1 VKVLIATVGS
11 QGDVQ
16 PYVALG
22 KALVAAG
29 HAASVCAPLHF
40 ESLVRGHGL
49 DYQPMD
55 NGFIELMATLEA
67 RTALEDMG
75 SLPGAIRTI
84 IRLVP
89 KTGELQRRLFEDTW
103 AAARAVQP
111 DLLLFHPKIGI
122 GPDIGHQLGIPAVL
136 APMFPQY
143 VRTNAFPAV
152 GLPDWPLGRGY
163 RRGTYAFVHGVG
175 AWASRKPVRAW
186 RESEGLGSRPGSMGP
201 FTRADGSAVPV
212 LHGFSPLLC
221 PVPADWPPQAV
232 AFGDWPLE
240 TAADFQPE
248 PALAEFLAAGPPP
261 VYIGFGSM
269 SGRSPAKKA
278 AIVIE
283 AVQRAGV
290 RALIGR
296 GWGGLDPGELP
307 PEIFALGQV
316 PHDWLF
322 PRTAA
327 VVHHGGAGTTHA
339 GLRAGR
345 PTVICPF
352 FGDQPFWARRVQ
364 ALGVGPAP
372 VPQSKLSVER
382 LSAAI
387 TQATTQEDM
396 ATRAAEFGAKLRA
409 EDGLL
414 RSVAWLEKLLP
425 QR

>member
-1 VKVLIATVGS
+1 MKVLIVTVGS
-11 QGDVQ
+11 HGDVQ

-22 KALVAAG
+22 KSLVAAG
-29 HAASVCAPLHF
+29 HAADVCAPEHF
-40 ESLVRGHGL
+40 ESFIRGQRLG
-49 DYQPMD
+49 YQPMD
-55 NGFIELMATLEA
+55 NGFIELMATIEA

-84 IRLVP
+84 IRLMP
-89 KTGELQRRLFEDTW
+89 KTGELQRRLFSDAW
-103 AAARAVQP
+103 AAAQQVRP
-111 DLLLFHPKIGI
+111 DVVLFHPKIAV
-122 GPDIGHQLGIPAVL
+122 GPDIGHELGIPAVL
-136 APMFPQY
+136 APVFPQY
-143 VRTNAFPAV
+143 VRTREFPAV
-152 GLPDWPLGRGY
+152 GLPDWPLGDGY
-163 RRGTYAFVHGVG
+163 RRGSYAFVHAVG

-186 RESEGLGSRPGSMGP
+186 REAEGLGPRPRRMGP
-201 FTRADGSAVPV
+201 FTRAEGSPVPV

-240 TAADFQPE
+240 SPPDFQPE

-278 AIVIE
+278 AIVVD

-296 GWGGLDPGELP
+296 GWGGLDPGDLP
-307 PEIFALGQV
+307 PQVHAISHV

-382 LSAAI
+382 LAAAI
-387 TQATTQEDM
+387 TQATSQPEI
-396 ATRAAEFGAKLRA
+396 TRRAEELGQRLRA
-409 EDGLL
+409 EGGLAKA
-414 RSVAWLEKLLP
+414 VAWLEQLARP
-425 QR
+425 R